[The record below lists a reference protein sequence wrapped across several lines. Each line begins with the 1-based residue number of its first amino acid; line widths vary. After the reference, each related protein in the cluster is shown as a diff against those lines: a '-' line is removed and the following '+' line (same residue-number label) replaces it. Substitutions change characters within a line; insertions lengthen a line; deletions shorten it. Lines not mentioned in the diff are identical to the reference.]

1 MAAQDIPITA
11 PAGYTTGYI
20 DKPVIPLPGPV
31 NKFFDTVMVMDKD
44 ENVKNNRLALLVQV
58 KETASMVGDLSAIVL

>member
-1 MAAQDIPITA
+1 
-11 PAGYTTGYI
+11 
-20 DKPVIPLPGPV
+20 
-31 NKFFDTVMVMDKD
+31 MVMDKD

>member
-1 MAAQDIPITA
+1 MNEVSA
-11 PAGYTTGYI
+11 
-20 DKPVIPLPGPV
+20 PV